1 MAHED
6 CFKVDQFKVDSPT
19 RARLFYCCAH
29 SHGDVVTSVFL
40 PSCGGQDQMKVIS
53 FFDSSE
59 NFTSDIQLKTMLHF
73 NE

>member
-6 CFKVDQFKVDSPT
+6 CFKVDRFKVDRFKVDSLT

-29 SHGDVVTSVFL
+29 AHGDVVKFVFL
-40 PSCGGQDQMKVIS
+40 PSCGGQDQMRVIR

-59 NFTSDIQLKTMLHF
+59 NFTSDIQ
-73 NE
+73 